1 MASLEEQIIHTLIE
15 QKKTIATVESLT
27 GGMVSASLV
36 NVSGA
41 SEVFH
46 QGLVTY
52 SNEAKHRLAGVSW
65 ELLETFGAVSAQVA
79 EAMAA
84 GGAKSACAD
93 ICLSTTGIAGPT
105 GGTQEK
111 PVGLVYIGC
120 CIDGRCYAKEC
131 HFSGSRLEVREQT
144 VTEALAFLM
153 ECMGQVQR
161 LKNEF

>member
-1 MASLEEQIIHTLIE
+1 MVSLEEQIIGVLIE

-41 SEVFH
+41 SEVFN

-52 SNEAKHRLAGVSW
+52 SNEAKHRLAGVPW
-65 ELLETFGAVSAQVA
+65 TLLEKFGAVSAQVA
-79 EAMAA
+79 EAMAV
-84 GGAKSACAD
+84 GGAKSAAAD

-105 GGTQEK
+105 GGTKEK

-120 CIDGRCYAKEC
+120 FIDQKCYTKEC
-131 HFSGSRLEVREQT
+131 RFSGGRLEVREQT
-144 VTEALAFLM
+144 VREVLAFLL
-153 ECMGQVQR
+153 ECLKQTGQT
-161 LKNEF
+161 NF